1 MKKMSAIKSHVRPP
15 RGRGTGMR
23 RLGAVLMASLALAL
37 LQSHPAQA
45 EYGDVILN
53 NWSQKNGMRPV
64 IFPHWFHRER
74 FRCKVC
80 HTELGFKMQ
89 AGGDNINMADIINGK
104 YCGACHNGKI
114 AWSVEHCGLCHS
126 GKPGLT
132 TGIKSGGKSQGPG
145 IL

>member
-1 MKKMSAIKSHVRPP
+1 MNPV
-15 RGRGTGMR
+15 R
-23 RLGAVLMASLALAL
+23 RLPKNRWLGALLLLLAL
-37 LQSHPAQA
+37 LPGPARA
-45 EYGDVILN
+45 EFGDIILN
-53 NWSQKNGMRPV
+53 NWSQKDGMRPV

-89 AGGDNINMADIINGK
+89 AGADAINMADIIKGK

-126 GKPGLT
+126 GKPGLS
-132 TGIKSGGKSQGPG
+132 TGVQSGGTSQGPG
-145 IL
+145 ML